1 MTLVR
6 WQPFN
11 NAPPIPSNL
20 FQGFDEALEGFW
32 GSGRVQAWNPAVDI
46 YEKKDNVVVKAELP
60 GIDPKEVEISVED
73 GTLYLKGERKSEDE
87 EKRDGYQRLERAY
100 GSFARAFSL
109 PDSVD
114 PERVLAEYRD
124 GLLTVTFPK
133 REESKPKKVKI
144 SVK

>member
-6 WQPFN
+6 WQSFN
-11 NAPPIPSNL
+11 DALAIPSNV
-20 FQGFDEALEGFW
+20 FQGFDEALERFW
-32 GSGRVQAWNPAVDI
+32 GSGRAQAWNPAVDI
-46 YEKKDNVVVKAELP
+46 YENKDNVVVKAELP

-73 GTLYLKGERKSEDE
+73 GTLYLKGERKSEEE

-114 PERVLAEYRD
+114 SEKVLAEYRD
-124 GLLTVTFPK
+124 GLLTVTLPK